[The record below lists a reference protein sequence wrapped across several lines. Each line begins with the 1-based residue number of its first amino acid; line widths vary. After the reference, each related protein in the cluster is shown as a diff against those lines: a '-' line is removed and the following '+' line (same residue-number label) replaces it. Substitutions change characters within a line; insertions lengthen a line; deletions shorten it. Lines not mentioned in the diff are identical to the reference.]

1 VKTKAAIMREAPG
14 RWEIAELDLDGP
26 RRDELLIRVV
36 ASGLCHSDDHVATG
50 DLRLGIYPSAAGH
63 EGAGIVEEV
72 GRDTPG
78 WEVGDHVVMAFL
90 PACGRCRWCASG
102 MQNLCDNGAGTL
114 SGMRADGSARLTL
127 EGKPVG
133 QMSGISTFSQ
143 WTTIST
149 MSAVKVPADIPL
161 EVACLTGCGVPTGWG
176 SAVNSARVRPGQTV
190 IVMGVGGI
198 GINAVQGAA
207 HAGAT
212 TIIAVD
218 PVELKREFALELGAT
233 HAASDMD
240 EALEIARGFTNG
252 QGADSCIVCVGV
264 TTGEH
269 IAQGVA
275 AIRKGGI
282 CVATGIG
289 NREDVGIP
297 VSPTE
302 LTLYQ
307 KRIQGSLCGESNQ
320 LQDIL
325 LMLQL
330 YQQGRLR
337 LDELVTKHYRL
348 EEINEAY
355 ADMHAGTN
363 IRGVI
368 IHEH

>member
-26 RRDELLIRVV
+26 RQGELLIQVA
-36 ASGLCHSDDHVATG
+36 ASGLCHSDDHIATG
-50 DLRLGIYPSAAGH
+50 DLRLGHYPAAAGH
-63 EGAGIVEEV
+63 EGAGVVTEV
-72 GRDTPG
+72 GPDTPG

-90 PACGRCRWCASG
+90 AACGRCRWCASG
-102 MQNLCDNGAGTL
+102 MQNLCDNGSTTL
-114 SGMRADGSARLTL
+114 SGSRADGSFRLTL
-127 EGKPVG
+127 DGQPVG
-133 QMSGISTFSQ
+133 QMSGIATFSQ

-149 MSAVKVPADIPL
+149 LSAVKIPKDLPL
-161 EVACLTGCGVPTGWG
+161 EIVCLVGCGVPTGWG
-176 SAVNSARVRPGQTV
+176 SAVNSAAVRPGHTV

-218 PVELKREFALELGAT
+218 PVELKREFALDLGAT
-233 HAASDMD
+233 HAVSDIG
-240 EALEIARGFTNG
+240 EAAELARTFTNG

-269 IAQGVA
+269 IAQGVG

-289 NREDVGIP
+289 KREEIGIP

-320 LQDIL
+320 TKDIL

-337 LDELVTKHYRL
+337 LDELVTRTYRL

-355 ADMHAGTN
+355 ADMHAGRN
-363 IRGVI
+363 IRGVVV
-368 IHEH
+368 HEH